1 MGSAT
6 GQVTGPTRAPP
17 FAAVQLCSPGSG
29 LAMPHLLPLA
39 GMRIMRAS
47 WALVLAACLLLP
59 GTWAQRRQQ
68 LTDDTFEHITQA
80 STGQTTG
87 VWLVNFCSPKAC
99 KDLAPAWEELGKDL
113 LQQQLFV
120 TSVDVHSN
128 PQLRTRFGITT
139 LPTILL
145 FRDRKVGLGWAAASG
160 VLS

>member
-1 MGSAT
+1 
-6 GQVTGPTRAPP
+6 
-17 FAAVQLCSPGSG
+17 
-29 LAMPHLLPLA
+29 
-39 GMRIMRAS
+39 MRIMRAS